1 MDIQSWYAKG
11 TTFVSG
17 DTSVFYVRE
26 GKGIPLV
33 CIHGFPTSSWDFAT
47 VLPELAKQFDC
58 IVPDLPG
65 LGISTIPMSKDII
78 MNQTDAVE
86 LLLDDLGITEAHIFA
101 HDIGDTIVQ
110 ELLARKKEQKAKVKW
125 LSAVFMNGGMFP
137 EVNRPRIIQKLLG
150 SFMGPFFG
158 RFLSSSTYYNTM
170 NNIFSQ
176 AHPPSKVFLESS
188 WNLLLNNDGRKM
200 IPVISQ
206 YLEERRTHIKRW
218 RSPLQHPEIPMAM
231 INGIEDPISGLGT
244 AQFFQKLQPQSLTVF
259 IENSGH
265 YPHVETPEA
274 VLTSFFEFHKSL

>member
-1 MDIQSWYAKG
+1 
-11 TTFVSG
+11 
-17 DTSVFYVRE
+17 
-26 GKGIPLV
+26 
-33 CIHGFPTSSWDFAT
+33 
-47 VLPELAKQFDC
+47 
-58 IVPDLPG
+58 
-65 LGISTIPMSKDII
+65 
-78 MNQTDAVE
+78 
-86 LLLDDLGITEAHIFA
+86 
-101 HDIGDTIVQ
+101 
-110 ELLARKKEQKAKVKW
+110 
-125 LSAVFMNGGMFP
+125 MNGGMFP

-150 SFMGPFFG
+150 SFMGPFLG
-158 RFLSSSTYYNTM
+158 RFLSSRTYDNTM

-200 IPVISQ
+200 IPLISQ

-274 VLTSFFEFHKSL
+274 VLSSFFEFHKSL

>member
-1 MDIQSWYAKG
+1 M
-11 TTFVSG
+11 
-17 DTSVFYVRE
+17 
-26 GKGIPLV
+26 V
-33 CIHGFPTSSWDFAT
+33 C
-47 VLPELAKQFDC
+47 
-58 IVPDLPG
+58 
-65 LGISTIPMSKDII
+65 
-78 MNQTDAVE
+78 
-86 LLLDDLGITEAHIFA
+86 DDLGITEAHIFA
-101 HDIGDTIVQ
+101 HDIGDTIAQ

-158 RFLSSSTYYNTM
+158 CFLSSSTYYNTM
-170 NNIFSQ
+170 NNIFSK

-218 RSPLQHPEIPMAM
+218 RTPLQHPEIPMAM

-259 IENSGH
+259 IEKSGH
-265 YPHVETPEA
+265 YPPVETPEA
-274 VLTSFFEFHKSL
+274 VLSSFFKFHKSL

>member
-65 LGISTIPMSKDII
+65 LGISTTPMSKDII

-101 HDIGDTIVQ
+101 HDIGDTIAQ
-110 ELLARKKEQKAKVKW
+110 ELLARKKEQKAKVKL

-137 EVNRPRIIQKLLG
+137 EENRPRIIQKLLG

-158 RFLSSSTYYNTM
+158 RFLSSRTYDNTM

-176 AHPPSKVFLESS
+176 EHPPSKVFLDSS

-200 IPVISQ
+200 IPIISQ
-206 YLEERRTHIKRW
+206 YLEERRTHVKRW
-218 RSPLQHPEIPMAM
+218 RTPLQHPEIPMAM
-231 INGIEDPISGLGT
+231 INGIEDPISGLDT
-244 AQFFQKLQPQSLTVF
+244 AHFFQKLQPQSLTVF
-259 IENSGH
+259 IEKSGH
-265 YPHVETPEA
+265 YPHVETPKA
-274 VLTSFFEFHKSL
+274 VLSSFFKFHKSL